1 MNIVVLA
8 GGISTEREVSIVSG
22 TGVCQAL
29 RKKGHRAILVDV
41 FCGDARVASEC
52 TEDCFP
58 KEYDV
63 ASAADY
69 MRSMS
74 EEIEE
79 IKKSGREFFGPN
91 VLKLCKLADIVF
103 LALHGADGEGGTVQA
118 AFDLLR
124 IPYTGSGHLGS
135 AMAMDKNISRRLF
148 QAYGVPDGIRNSL
161 EKRKSS
167 CLAAA
172 ENGVG
177 LPCIVKPC
185 CGGSSVG
192 VTIALPKRSIRS
204 TSGSL
209 AMKMW

>member
-52 TEDCFP
+52 IEDCFP

-135 AMAMDKNISRRLF
+135 AMAS
-148 QAYGVPDGIRNSL
+148 VSGIRRTDCIRNRI
-161 EKRKSS
+161 EKRKSAS
-167 CLAAA
+167 CGSGKWCRTSVYCEAVLRRFKCRSDDCSYRR
-172 ENGVG
+172 GV
-177 LPCIVKPC
+177 
-185 CGGSSVG
+185 
-192 VTIALPKRSIRS
+192 
-204 TSGSL
+204 SGSTFGCL
-209 AMKMW
+209 

>member
-41 FCGDARVASEC
+41 FCGDARVASERI
-52 TEDCFP
+52 EDCFP

-79 IKKSGREFFGPN
+79 IKKNPDGNFFGPN
-91 VLKLCKLADIVF
+91 VLELCKLADIVF

-148 QAYGVPDGIRNSL
+148 QAYGVPTASG
-161 EKRKSS
+161 
-167 CLAAA
+167 
-172 ENGVG
+172 
-177 LPCIVKPC
+177 
-185 CGGSSVG
+185 
-192 VTIALPKRSIRS
+192 IALKKKIRV
-204 TSGSL
+204 L
-209 AMKMW
+209 RQRKMV

>member
-1 MNIVVLA
+1 MPGTA
-8 GGISTEREVSIVSG
+8 KEGAPGDSG
-22 TGVCQAL
+22 RCL
-29 RKKGHRAILVDV
+29 
-41 FCGDARVASEC
+41 CGDARVASEC
-52 TEDCFP
+52 IEDCFP

-63 ASAADY
+63 VSAADY

-79 IKKSGREFFGPN
+79 IKIRTGIFGPN

-148 QAYGVPDGIRNSL
+148 QAYGVPTASGIALKKENPR
-161 EKRKSS
+161 
-167 CLAAA
+167 LAAA

-192 VTIALPKRSIRS
+192 VSIANNEEEFRAAVEEAFRY
-204 TSGSL
+204 
-209 AMKMW
+209 

>member
-52 TEDCFP
+52 IEDCFP

-103 LALHGADGEGGTVQA
+103 LALHGADGEGGSALQLRRFCPGQAFSRIVMIPGILIHHTV
-118 AFDLLR
+118 
-124 IPYTGSGHLGS
+124 
-135 AMAMDKNISRRLF
+135 KNIIQVAQVF
-148 QAYGVPDGIRNSL
+148 F
-161 EKRKSS
+161 
-167 CLAAA
+167 
-172 ENGVG
+172 
-177 LPCIVKPC
+177 
-185 CGGSSVG
+185 
-192 VTIALPKRSIRS
+192 
-204 TSGSL
+204 
-209 AMKMW
+209 